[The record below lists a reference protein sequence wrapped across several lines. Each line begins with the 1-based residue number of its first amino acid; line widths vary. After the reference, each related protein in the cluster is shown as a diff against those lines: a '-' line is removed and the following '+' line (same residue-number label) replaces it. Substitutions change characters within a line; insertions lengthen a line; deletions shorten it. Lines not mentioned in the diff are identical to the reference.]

1 VIGNHEIV
9 KNNRQVQ
16 YKISVQEKKGECYGI
31 ARFRNKIY
39 SKKGRPIDR
48 FIGRIP

>member
-16 YKISVQEKKGECYGI
+16 KQKGECYGI